1 MRSAEMSSRRTQLK
15 NGFTAGVKKGWHSFI
30 WMCKIIIPISFLVAL
45 LQWTGWLNELGFLLN
60 PLMNSIN
67 LPSEA
72 ALPIITGLLINIY
85 AVVAIITIIPFSVE
99 QMTLIAIFNLIAHNL
114 IMEGIIQH
122 KSGVNVVKIGL
133 IRVAAAI
140 LTVLAVSQF
149 FGDTTQSVAVPDTA
163 MVGIPFFEL
172 LKAWAINIA
181 GLLLKILGIIMLIMI
196 LFESLRALGWNE
208 YSMRLFSPLVR
219 LLGLSNRVSMLWVAA
234 ILFGVLYGGAVIVE
248 EAKRAALTKEEIE
261 RFHISVGVNHA
272 MVEDPALFAVL
283 GPNIFWLWVPRFIT
297 AIITVQTYRAIIY
310 LKNKLLHR

>member
-1 MRSAEMSSRRTQLK
+1 MSSRRTQLK
-15 NGFTAGVKKGWHSFI
+15 NGFTAGAKKGWRSFI

-114 IMEGIIQH
+114 IMEGVIQH

-149 FGDTTQSVAVPDTA
+149 FGDTAQSVAVPDTA

-172 LKAWAINIA
+172 LKAWAINIV

-196 LFESLRALGWNE
+196 LFESLRAFGWNE

-219 LLGLSNRVSMLWVAA
+219 LLGLSSRVSMLWVAA

-310 LKNKLLHR
+310 LKKKLLHR